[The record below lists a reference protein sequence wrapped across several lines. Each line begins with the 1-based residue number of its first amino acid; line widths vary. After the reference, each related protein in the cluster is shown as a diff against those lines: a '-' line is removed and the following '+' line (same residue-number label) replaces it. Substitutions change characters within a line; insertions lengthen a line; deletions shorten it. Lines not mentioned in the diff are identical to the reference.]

1 MLGALTIL
9 LLFQLAGEV
18 LVQVFAL
25 PVPGPV
31 VGMGLL
37 LLTLVLRGGAPQAL
51 SDTANGLLAHLSILF
66 VPGGVGVMLYLPR
79 LREEWLPI
87 TASLVLGTLITLA
100 GSARLLRS
108 LHRRRQDRGQR
119 L

>member
-1 MLGALTIL
+1 MLGALTLL

-18 LVQVFAL
+18 LVQALAL

-31 VGMGLL
+31 VGMAL
-37 LLTLVLRGGAPQAL
+37 LLTMLVLRGGVPQPL
-51 SDTANGLLAHLSILF
+51 SDTANGVLSHLSILF

-87 TASLVLGTLITLA
+87 VASLVLGTLLTLTA
-100 GSARLLRS
+100 TALVLRA
-108 LHRRRQDRGQR
+108 LHRRQQDKEPRP
-119 L
+119 

>member
-1 MLGALTIL
+1 MLGGFTLL

-18 LVQVFAL
+18 LAKALAL

-31 VGMGLL
+31 VGMALL
-37 LLTLVLRGGAPQAL
+37 LLLLILRGGAPAAL
-51 SDTANGLLAHLSILF
+51 TDTANGLLAHLSILF

-87 TASLVLGTLITLA
+87 AVSLLASTLLTLIVTA
-100 GSARLLRS
+100 VLLR
-108 LHRRRQDRGQR
+108 LMLRRGGKKP
-119 L
+119 